1 LSDIAAKHHINVH
14 FYAVDTQLYL
24 TCRRDDTAA
33 CTSRLAA
40 CITEIGDW
48 MASNR
53 LLLNHHKTDLLRCSR
68 TWGSQAV
75 SELVL
80 GGSPVQPLSHVRD
93 LGVQFDDDLSLKKH
107 VDQLTG
113 RCYSQL
119 RHIRSCRRAVT
130 RESAKTVVNSLVVSK
145 VDYCNSVLAACT
157 QQQTDKVQR
166 VLNCAARV
174 ILGGSKYD
182 HVTPLIRDDLHWLR
196 VPERITFKLCLFV
209 YKALHGLAPVQ
220 STSS

>member
-1 LSDIAAKHHINVH
+1 MHWSVRTFPPGH
-14 FYAVDTQLYL
+14 LYL

-53 LLLNHHKTDLLRCSR
+53 LLLNHQKTDLLWCSR
-68 TWGSQAV
+68 GGSQAA

-80 GGSPVQPLSHVRD
+80 DGSVVQPSSHVCD
-93 LGVQFDDDLSLKKH
+93 LDVQFDYDLSLKKH
-107 VDQLTG
+107 VDQLNG

-119 RHIRSCRRAVT
+119 RRIRSCRRAVT

-145 VDYCNSVLAACT
+145 VDYCNSLLATCT

-166 VLNCAARV
+166 VLNCATRHPWWQQV
-174 ILGGSKYD
+174 
-182 HVTPLIRDDLHWLR
+182 
-196 VPERITFKLCLFV
+196 
-209 YKALHGLAPVQ
+209 
-220 STSS
+220 

>member
-1 LSDIAAKHHINVH
+1 
-14 FYAVDTQLYL
+14 
-24 TCRRDDTAA
+24 
-33 CTSRLAA
+33 
-40 CITEIGDW
+40 

-53 LLLNHHKTDLLRCSR
+53 LMLNHQMTDLLWCSR
-68 TWGSQAV
+68 GGSQAA

-80 GGSPVQPLSHVRD
+80 DGSPVQPSSHVRD

-119 RHIRSCRRAVT
+119 RRIRSCRRDMT

-145 VDYCNSVLAACT
+145 VDYCNSLLAACT
-157 QQQTDKVQR
+157 QQQTDKLQR

-196 VPERITFKLCLFV
+196 VPERITF
-209 YKALHGLAPVQ
+209 
-220 STSS
+220 

>member
-14 FYAVDTQLYL
+14 FYADDTQLYL

-53 LLLNHHKTDLLRCSR
+53 LLLNHQKTDLLWCSR
-68 TWGSQAV
+68 GGSQAA

-80 GGSPVQPLSHVRD
+80 GGSPVQPSSHVRD
-93 LGVQFDDDLSLKKH
+93 LGVQFDVDLSLKKH

-119 RHIRSCRRAVT
+119 RHIRNCR
-130 RESAKTVVNSLVVSK
+130 
-145 VDYCNSVLAACT
+145 
-157 QQQTDKVQR
+157 
-166 VLNCAARV
+166 
-174 ILGGSKYD
+174 
-182 HVTPLIRDDLHWLR
+182 
-196 VPERITFKLCLFV
+196 
-209 YKALHGLAPVQ
+209 
-220 STSS
+220 